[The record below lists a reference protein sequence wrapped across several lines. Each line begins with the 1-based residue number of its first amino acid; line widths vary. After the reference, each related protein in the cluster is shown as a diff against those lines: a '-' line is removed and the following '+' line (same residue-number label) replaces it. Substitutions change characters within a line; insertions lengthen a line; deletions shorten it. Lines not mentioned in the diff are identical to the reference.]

1 VNISADRREL
11 VSGFGPAPAVL
22 GAPAFLSL
30 QPGAPV
36 DDDELI
42 RRARRASAIAVALC
56 GALGYLALRATAT
69 RAWSVLGAFTVLVAF
84 SGCATL
90 AQGLWQQTAALV
102 PVMASV
108 AALAWSERRP
118 RWLTVGPALIGAA
131 ALIRPADF
139 PLALGLF
146 VAWVIMAQRARL
158 SVGRLVGSCALAA
171 AVASP
176 WLLWNLVYV
185 DSLLPLGQLRSNV
198 GQAPG
203 GAVFS
208 VMPNRIVPA
217 LVGALVSPARGLVW
231 YAPIVLLGVV
241 LAARADGVG
250 RSVAAG
256 IAVELVVVAA
266 FFKWWGGLCFGPRL
280 LALSTWLGTWLAFRY
295 GATSPPRVR
304 RAVIGAATFTA
315 LIGALGLTLYDPRKW
330 EIRRDPDHD
339 PASLWDVR
347 DSPLT
352 ALFRPVPARPLRDA
366 PAGPFDYCTRAALAT
381 RTEPSTR

>member
-1 VNISADRREL
+1 MSAHPLSSADLIPCVAIVVAAVATSLSPPAIPQGGDTVPGRFGAAVLACGRAFELGEVEWIEERGRRGSVPYFVNISADRREL

-241 LAARADGVG
+241 LAARADGVV
-250 RSVAAG
+250 S
-256 IAVELVVVAA
+256 
-266 FFKWWGGLCFGPRL
+266 P
-280 LALSTWLGTWLAFRY
+280 
-295 GATSPPRVR
+295 TS
-304 RAVIGAATFTA
+304 
-315 LIGALGLTLYDPRKW
+315 
-330 EIRRDPDHD
+330 
-339 PASLWDVR
+339 
-347 DSPLT
+347 
-352 ALFRPVPARPLRDA
+352 
-366 PAGPFDYCTRAALAT
+366 
-381 RTEPSTR
+381 